1 MKRAVLQF
9 TACVLAAG
17 MTVSGTGI
25 AAFAAKDD
33 ALAGFGS
40 TAIQSISGNEVGD
53 AQESETQTEESVIGE
68 VQDGAEEATEAAQ
81 ETAAEEPTE
90 AVQET
95 AVEETTEAAQ
105 ETAAEE
111 STEAAQETA
120 AEEPTEAAQETTE
133 AVPAEDVTESTQQT
147 DVLDT
152 SMSGEQAFAQCE
164 EYINVRKEASADSEV
179 VGKVYN
185 NGSVTIL
192 GAIDGWYKV
201 QSGNAT
207 GYVNAEYFAT
217 GAAADAF
224 AQEVAYKVA
233 TVYSDALTIRSL
245 PSEDSEAIGTVYSSD
260 QLEVVA
266 YEGDWMKVA
275 LGNDVY
281 GYVNAYYVGYDT
293 YYATAE
299 TLDEEQARLDQQWT
313 DYLAQQQAEEDRQ
326 NQEWQAYLD
335 EQAAQSSAEEA
346 FYQTQSY
353 EAPQAE
359 AAVYDESS
367 DAQAEAAAYD
377 YSSDTQAEAAAYD
390 YSSDTQAEAAAY
402 DSGSD
407 AQAQA
412 DAAYQNYLDAQAAAD
427 EATTQADEQ
436 QVYDTAAAAQEA
448 YQAYVNAQ
456 AEADE
461 AAAGGYTDESTYQE
475 TEAAQYYDETPQTE
489 APASDYSYTEDSG
502 NTEDYSNTGDA
513 QSQADAAYQA
523 YLEAQAAA
531 DAATSQADEQ
541 AVYDTAAAAQEAYQA
556 YVNAQTAADEA
567 AAGGY
572 TEETAQ
578 TEAPQY
584 EETYVE
590 TEAPQYEETEA
601 PTYEETE
608 APQYEETEAPQT
620 EAPASSAGMAI
631 VNFATQFVG
640 NPYVWG
646 GTSLTNGADC
656 SGFTQSV
663 FANFGISIPRTAAA
677 QASSG
682 TPVDLS
688 EIQAGDLLFYYG
700 DSGIGHVTI
709 YMGNGQV
716 VHASNASTGITI
728 SDYGYRTPCS
738 ARRYW

>member
-33 ALAGFGS
+33 TLAGFGGAAVQSVSGS
-40 TAIQSISGNEVGD
+40 TVGD
-53 AQESETQTEESVIGE
+53 AQESETATETQTEEAVTE
-68 VQDGAEEATEAAQ
+68 AATEAVQETAAQETAAEAPQEEATEAAQ
-81 ETAAEEPTE
+81 DAAETA
-90 AVQET
+90 
-95 AVEETTEAAQ
+95 AVEETESSAQ
-105 ETAAEE
+105 AG
-111 STEAAQETA
+111 
-120 AEEPTEAAQETTE
+120 
-133 AVPAEDVTESTQQT
+133 
-147 DVLDT
+147 VLDT
-152 SMSGEQAFAQCE
+152 SMSGQLAFAQCE

-217 GAAADAF
+217 GAQAEAI
-224 AQEVAYKVA
+224 AQEVAYNVA
-233 TVYSDALTIRSL
+233 TVYSDALTVRSE

-275 LGNDVY
+275 LGDDVY

-299 TLDEEQARLDQQWT
+299 TLDEEQARLDQQWL
-313 DYLAQQQAEEDRQ
+313 DYLAQQKAEEDRQ
-326 NQEWQAYLD
+326 NQQWQEYLD
-335 EQAAQSSAEEA
+335 SQAAQESAAAASYDE
-346 FYQTQSY
+346 QSY
-353 EAPQAE
+353 EAPQVE
-359 AAVYDESS
+359 AVS
-367 DAQAEAAAYD
+367 
-377 YSSDTQAEAAAYD
+377 
-390 YSSDTQAEAAAY
+390 Y

-456 AEADE
+456 AAADE
-461 AAAGGYTDESTYQE
+461 AAAGGSYTEDSSYTGE
-475 TEAAQYYDETPQTE
+475 TEAPQYYDETPQTE
-489 APASDYSYTEDSG
+489 APSYDYSY
-502 NTEDYSNTGDA
+502 TGDA
-513 QSQADAAYQA
+513 QSAADAAYQR

-531 DAATSQADEQ
+531 DAATTQADEQ

-556 YVNAQTAADEA
+556 YLNAQAAADAE

-572 TEETAQ
+572 TGETTE

-584 EETYVE
+584 YE

-620 EAPASSAGMAI
+620 EAPASSTGMAI